1 MAGLSRD
8 SDDCVS
14 HLCTPPLLAITSWA
28 AKERSQYS
36 PPPGE
41 PGPSSDKAL
50 DCMTHWSRVL
60 EPEIVNTASEQAG
73 KSGAWE
79 KEWDS
84 EPQPHEGTPCSSSDG
99 HSMGNRTEFSRMKGR
114 SSGYS
119 EGLLYSWDGIGWQQA
134 SRKSHIQGEKRPGRG
149 HQGRLNRILPA
160 VRTKAWHM
168 GCLEGAGR
176 AAFEETESATELW
189 PFCTS

>member
-1 MAGLSRD
+1 MPLKLPHPLEYLFKGHKGSLQSWIYGL
-8 SDDCVS
+8 
-14 HLCTPPLLAITSWA
+14 
-28 AKERSQYS
+28 
-36 PPPGE
+36 
-41 PGPSSDKAL
+41 
-50 DCMTHWSRVL
+50 
-60 EPEIVNTASEQAG
+60 N
-73 KSGAWE
+73 
-79 KEWDS
+79 
-84 EPQPHEGTPCSSSDG
+84 

>member
-1 MAGLSRD
+1 MLSRHL
-8 SDDCVS
+8 SPCPPVCSAAVSETGICLSLWLVMGWVVCLFVHFLSFFPFSGGIMRWCCV
-14 HLCTPPLLAITSWA
+14 L
-28 AKERSQYS
+28 
-36 PPPGE
+36 
-41 PGPSSDKAL
+41 
-50 DCMTHWSRVL
+50 MNVL
-60 EPEIVNTASEQAG
+60 TIFMVEEFYIYVYGLN
-73 KSGAWE
+73 
-79 KEWDS
+79 
-84 EPQPHEGTPCSSSDG
+84 